1 MVTKDELIM
10 IARRENVPLGMIEK
24 DYVLSYMLKKI
35 YGSHLKDKLAFKG
48 GTALHKLYL
57 HKRISIDLDFTEIN
71 KITFDELKSV
81 IIDKEINSKIK
92 DVNETDVSLKIVLS
106 YNSLLNYPNYIII
119 DISRREKPIMDL
131 VAINMKSE
139 YFKDIAVTTF
149 QIEELISEKLRAL
162 IERKKPRDYLDIY
175 YILDEKEINWK
186 KTFEIA
192 KKKLNAV
199 NEKFDIQ
206 KIIGDTDIVKELWKQ
221 DISELVADI
230 PPFDKVLQKI
240 TDFLKKNANK
250 I

>member
-57 HKRISIDLDFTEIN
+57 HKRISIDLD
-71 KITFDELKSV
+71 
-81 IIDKEINSKIK
+81 SKIK

-192 KKKLNAV
+192 KKKLKAV
-199 NEKFDIQ
+199 NEKLNIQ

>member
-1 MVTKDELIM
+1 M
-10 IARRENVPLGMIEK
+10 
-24 DYVLSYMLKKI
+24 
-35 YGSHLKDKLAFKG
+35 
-48 GTALHKLYL
+48 
-57 HKRISIDLDFTEIN
+57 
-71 KITFDELKSV
+71 
-81 IIDKEINSKIK
+81 K

-192 KKKLNAV
+192 KKKLKAV
-199 NEKFDIQ
+199 NEKLNIQ